1 MDEARHEGFDNT
13 LYIEQ
18 QSAEIMR
25 RAEQFGKLYIEVG
38 GKLFQDLHA
47 ARVLPGFDPDVKI
60 RMMQK
65 LADRIEVIV
74 CVYAGDVEN
83 RKYRADLGTTY
94 DSEVLRLIDE
104 VRKWGLLVR
113 GVVMT
118 RFDPSMRAAAGF
130 ATKLGHLGVDV
141 FKHTVISGYPDD
153 IDKILC
159 PAGCGQNAFVETH
172 RPVVV
177 VIAPG
182 SSSGKLAT
190 CLNQLYHEHERGQS
204 AGYAKYET
212 FPIWNLP
219 LDHPVNLA
227 YEAATADLMDENRL
241 DPFHKC
247 AYGTDAVSYNRDIE
261 AFPILQSL
269 LSRVVVKDA
278 YQSPTDMGVNRA
290 GFAITNDAIVQQA
303 ARQEIIR
310 RHFQAAC
317 DAMDGRSDETP
328 VKRIDSLAKTL
339 GINPEERVVVLPARR
354 SAEEAVRLGK
364 GYLGIC
370 CGAAIQ
376 LHDGTI
382 ITGKNSPMLHAGS
395 SMILNALKHI
405 AGLPDWLHLIPE
417 TYTNAIKVMK
427 TQTFRQ
433 TATNLDVA
441 ELLIALGISS
451 ANSNAVQRAVDKLAQ
466 LRGCDVH
473 LTHMV
478 SDGDAAGLRRLG
490 VCVTCD
496 PQYPTKTLFV
506 Q

>member
-1 MDEARHEGFDNT
+1 MGVASIVGFDNKR
-13 LYIEQ
+13 YIEQ

-25 RAEQFGKLYIEVG
+25 RAERFGKLYIEVG

-60 RMMQK
+60 RMLQR
-65 LADRIEVIV
+65 LADRIEVLV
-74 CVYAGDVEN
+74 CVYAGDVEH

-104 VRKWGLLVR
+104 VRKWGLAVR

-118 RFDPSMRAAAGF
+118 RFDPSMKAAAGF
-130 ATKLGHLGVDV
+130 AAKLEHRDVEV
-141 FKHTVISGYPDD
+141 FKHRVISGYPDD
-153 IDKILC
+153 IDRILS
-159 PAGCGQNAFVETH
+159 PEGCGQNAFVETH
-172 RPVVV
+172 RPIVV

-182 SSSGKLAT
+182 PSSGKLAT
-190 CLNQLYHEHERGQS
+190 CLNQLYHEHTRGRR

-227 YEAATADLMDENRL
+227 YEAATADLMDENRV
-241 DPFHKC
+241 DPFHLL
-247 AYGTDAVSYNRDIE
+247 AYGETTVNYNRDIE
-261 AFPILQSL
+261 AFPILQAL
-269 LSRVVVKDA
+269 LSRVIEADA

-290 GFAITNDAIVQQA
+290 GCAITNDAVVREA

-310 RHFQAAC
+310 RQFQASC
-317 DAMDGRSDETP
+317 DAMDGRSDELP
-328 VKRIDSLAKTL
+328 LRRIDSLSKRL
-339 GINPEERVVVLPARR
+339 NIRLEERRVVIPARQA
-354 SAEEAVRLGK
+354 AEEAVRGGK
-364 GYLGIC
+364 GYQGIC
-370 CGAAIQ
+370 CGAAIE
-376 LHDGTI
+376 LRDGTL
-382 ITGKNSPMLHAGS
+382 ITGKNSPMLHAAS
-395 SMILNALKHI
+395 SMILNALKHL

-417 TYTNAIKVMK
+417 TFAHAIKVMK
-427 TQTFRQ
+427 TQTFHQ
-433 TATNLDVA
+433 TATNLDAA

-451 ANSNAVQRAVDKLAQ
+451 ANSNAVQRAVDKLPE

-478 SDGDAAGLRRLG
+478 SDGDAAGLRRMG

-496 PQYPTKTLFV
+496 PQHPAKTLFV
-506 Q
+506 H

>member
-1 MDEARHEGFDNT
+1 MSDSRKNGFDNA

-25 RAEQFGKLYIEVG
+25 RAERFGKLYIEVG

-60 RMMQK
+60 RMLQK
-65 LADRIEVIV
+65 LADRIEIIV
-74 CVYAGDVEN
+74 CVYAGDVEH
-83 RKYRADLGTTY
+83 RKYRADHGTTY

-104 VRKWGLLVR
+104 VRKWGLQVR

-118 RFDPSMRAAAGF
+118 RFDPSMKAATGF
-130 ATKLGHLGVDV
+130 ANKLNHLGVDV
-141 FKHTVISGYPDD
+141 FKHSAISGYPDNLD
-153 IDKILC
+153 MILSDE
-159 PAGCGQNAFVETH
+159 GYGKNEFVETS
-172 RPVVV
+172 RPIVV

-182 SSSGKLAT
+182 PSSGKLAT
-190 CLNQLYHEHERGQS
+190 CLNQLYHEHKRGKR

-227 YEAATADLMDENRL
+227 YEAATADLMDVNRI
-241 DPFHKC
+241 DEFHKC
-247 AYGTDAVSYNRDIE
+247 AYGEDAVNYNRDID
-261 AFPILQSL
+261 AFPILHSML
-269 LSRVVVKDA
+269 ERVMGLDA

-290 GFAITNDAIVQQA
+290 GFAITDDAVVRKA

-310 RHFQAAC
+310 RRFQADC
-317 DAMDGRSDETP
+317 DAMDGRSDEKP
-328 VKRIDSLAKTL
+328 VMRIDCLLDAMNLKV
-339 GINPEERVVVLPARR
+339 EERMVITAARQ
-354 SAEEAVRLGK
+354 SGEDALRLGK
-364 GYLGIC
+364 GYMGIY
-370 CGAAIQ
+370 CGAAIE
-376 LHDGTI
+376 LRDGTI

-395 SMILNALKHI
+395 SMILNALKHL

-427 TQTFRQ
+427 TQTLHQ
-433 TATNLDVA
+433 TASNLDVA

-451 ANSNAVQRAVDKLAQ
+451 ANSNAVQRAVDKLAN

-473 LTHMV
+473 LTHMI

-496 PQYPTKTLFV
+496 PQYPTKSLFV